1 MARPPAKDLTE
12 RELEVMQIFWGDD
25 AQRTVTDARE
35 ALAAAG
41 RDLAYTT
48 VATLVRILLEKG
60 YLEQLGDERP
70 YTYRAAKSFE
80 TVSKSMVNDL
90 LERLFGGSRETM
102 LMRLFEEKKLSAK
115 ERRVLESLLNKGG
128 KKQ

>member
-12 RELEVMQIFWGDD
+12 RELEVMQIFWNDSHELS
-25 AQRTVTDARE
+25 VTQTRE
-35 ALAAAG
+35 TLAANG

-70 YTYRAAKSFE
+70 FSYRAVKSFDD
-80 TVSKSMVNDL
+80 VSKSMVNDL
-90 LERLFGGSRETM
+90 LERLFSGSREAM
-102 LMRLFEEKKLSAK
+102 LMQLFDRKRLSAK
-115 ERRVLESLLNKGG
+115 EKQALEDILKQG
-128 KKQ
+128 KSK